1 MSLFWKGLL
10 TGALGFVAY
19 QLASAAMTPFL
30 ATAGEDDPVLSILVL
45 VAVMGYGLMIGGP
58 VFLGGGADRPLP
70 DGLGTLAPSGLSHP
84 DPATRRARPDGS
96 SAPSV
101 ARSPRVERPGSER
114 RFGGEASKFTP
125 GVQ

>member
-58 VFLGGGADRPLP
+58 VFFWVVVPIARFLMG
-70 DGLGTLAPSGLSHP
+70 SG
-84 DPATRRARPDGS
+84 R
-96 SAPSV
+96 
-101 ARSPRVERPGSER
+101 
-114 RFGGEASKFTP
+114 
-125 GVQ
+125 